1 MWLINWL
8 TGRASKVLQ
17 WFGSSYR
24 GFYSKLKSFFYWLG
38 YYRDKA
44 VKWSREWA
52 LPKIISYWQDA
63 KNRISTAYNNAV
75 AWASKTALNVRT
87 YLLGKIQEANDFI
100 EFVKNKVY
108 TFRTELLGKID
119 LVKSNLIPIFKALF
133 NVWLAPIIAPF
144 KWILALRDFLQGL
157 KDLFSEENLRKLTT
171 LFNTLFPAIL
181 ALAIKPLQTL
191 IGIIQP
197 VLLVWLNFTLAY
209 ALGTEKYDLPDWPD
223 WFEYDGGGNGGRPPP
238 GVKQDLSSPLS
249 SLRISGYTYK
259 NPPDHFGIDLALSR
273 GQSVF
278 SMHSGTVEYISRA
291 LTGYGFQV
299 TIRGGSWWTRYAHFE
314 KISVK
319 PGQTVSR
326 GQKIGNGDS
335 TGNSTGNHLHLEIK
349 FKGSFINPAHV
360 LF

>member
-1 MWLINWL
+1 MGIINWL
-8 TGRASKVLQ
+8 ARRASKVYQ
-17 WFGSSYR
+17 WFGGSYYTWVSR
-24 GFYSKLKSFFYWLG
+24 LKSFFSYLRQ
-38 YYRDKA
+38 YRDQA
-44 VKWSREWA
+44 VKWAREYA
-52 LPKIISYWQDA
+52 LPKIVSYWQDA

-75 AWASKTALNVRT
+75 NWVNKVGSDIRIWAEPKILKIKN
-87 YLLGKIQEANDFI
+87 LLGIETSERVAEDAYNRMRTQKGDERVEAR
-100 EFVKNKVY
+100 VK
-108 TFRTELLGKID
+108 TWAELLFSR
-119 LVKSNLIPIFKALF
+119 LLS
-133 NVWLAPIIAPF
+133 PF

-157 KDLFSEENLRKLTT
+157 KDLFSEENLTKLTT

-181 ALAIKPLQTL
+181 ALAIKPLETL
-191 IGIIQP
+191 ISIIQP
-197 VLLVWLNFTLAY
+197 VLLAWLNFTLAY

-223 WFEYDGGGNGGRPPP
+223 WFEYGGGGNGGRPPP

-259 NPPDHFGIDLALSR
+259 NPPGHFGIDLALSR
-273 GQSVF
+273 GQSVYT
-278 SMHSGTVEYISRA
+278 MHSGTVEYVNRA

-299 TIRGGSWWTRYAHFE
+299 TVRGGSWWTRYAHLE

-319 PGQTVSR
+319 PGQTISR

-335 TGNSTGNHLHLEIK
+335 TGASTGNHLHLEIK